1 MSKIKIPFA
10 ISILILA
17 TLACNALIPT
27 ATTEPTS
34 TLVVIVEPTFPPTQ
48 SHLPATDADVPRVS
62 VEETMVAL
70 AGGAAIIVDVRDPDD
85 YAAGH
90 IVGALNI
97 PLSEIE
103 FNLTGLELDKEQWII
118 TYCT

>member
-1 MSKIKIPFA
+1 
-10 ISILILA
+10 
-17 TLACNALIPT
+17 
-27 ATTEPTS
+27 
-34 TLVVIVEPTFPPTQ
+34 
-48 SHLPATDADVPRVS
+48 
-62 VEETMVAL
+62 MVAL

-103 FNLTGLELDKEQWII
+103 FNLTGLKLDKEQWII